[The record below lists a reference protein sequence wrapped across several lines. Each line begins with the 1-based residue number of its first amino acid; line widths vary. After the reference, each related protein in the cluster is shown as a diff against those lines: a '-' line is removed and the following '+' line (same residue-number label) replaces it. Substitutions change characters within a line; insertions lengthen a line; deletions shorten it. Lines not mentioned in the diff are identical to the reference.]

1 MKKLFS
7 LLLAAVLMV
16 SLCVVAFAD
25 DAKVTLDDV
34 KGKVTTVVI
43 GKSVGSVPAGALSVF
58 PNREKLVTGASVK
71 SVSQASGLK
80 SGMSVE
86 TAGNPS
92 VFEGFDVDVT
102 EISDEDYDAW
112 LAKAAGG
119 KQGDGFIFN
128 DGVIVLQSFAYLAK
142 APAYGAADSSSDDF
156 VVRYSGS
163 DEDGSWE
170 EIDVWDKD
178 PDKNPD
184 AKLIKVEFN
193 RKNNNG
199 SEINSTLTSFK
210 EHDGL
215 FFPFPGNESYTFK
228 TPTGET
234 IKGEVTYEYNDNFTE
249 RAVSETAT
257 DSQGTHQRDY
267 TEYWDSDSESWV
279 KDAPSDQL
287 A

>member
-7 LLLAAVLMV
+7 LLLAAVLMF

-43 GKSVGSVPAGALSVF
+43 GKSVGAVPAGALSVF
-58 PNREKLVTGASVK
+58 PSREKLVTGSSVK
-71 SVSQASGLK
+71 SVSPAAGLK

-86 TAGNPS
+86 TAGNPA

-142 APAYGAADSSSDDF
+142 APAYGTADSSSDDF
-156 VVRYSGS
+156 VVRSSGS

-170 EIDVWDKD
+170 DIDVWDKD
-178 PDKNPD
+178 PDTNPD
-184 AKLIKVEFN
+184 AKLIKVEFS
-193 RKNNNG
+193 RKNNDG
-199 SEINSTLTSFK
+199 SEYNSTLTSF
-210 EHDGL
+210 EEYDGW
-215 FFPFPGNESYTFK
+215 FFPGNDSYTFK

-234 IKGEVTYEYNDNFTE
+234 VNGEITYEYNEDFTE
-249 RAVSETAT
+249 RTVSETAT